1 LDAPSGWSIFKNTAA
16 QLVGRNFIAL
26 SRLVVAGLI
35 VRSYGTDIFAEY
47 SLVFSIL
54 AIAEW
59 FLDFGTTQ
67 VFVREIC
74 RKPENEQRL
83 LRMMTAAKI
92 VQIVAA
98 AAALVIFLI
107 ALRYPAEVLQAGLIG
122 GGSLVF
128 FAGVLIYRVR
138 FQAALTMEREVVSEL
153 ISVIAMIPLIAV
165 AHANG
170 GGLSALIVCHVLSR
184 AIFFALC
191 FLFGRRAYQLSIKGV
206 TWPDVRW
213 SMRSSVEIG
222 AIGFLIGIYEAVDL
236 LLLSKLA
243 SLTDVGYY
251 SGAQRLIWPLLLGL
265 SSIGATLYPVAARHW
280 PDART
285 RFDEAIQHGLDTV
298 LLLAGFALCATIA
311 GAEFFMSLLGPRL
324 VAAAPVLRIFSLLC
338 FVKVVTSTLGPIL
351 YVVHAQKQV
360 LQFVGTALVAKI
372 VLISLLVRHL
382 GYLGVAYATLGVEI
396 CFAAIPTIYLLRR
409 LAGYRIRW
417 KTPLQVVA
425 IALTAAAA
433 PRLAGTTTGLASAI
447 AAVFLY
453 SSLALLVGTVRI
465 SQIQALLKWNA
476 P

>member
-1 LDAPSGWSIFKNTAA
+1 L
-16 QLVGRNFIAL
+16 IAL
-26 SRLVVAGLI
+26 GRLAVAGLI
-35 VRSYGTDIFAEY
+35 VRSYGTGIFAEY
-47 SLVFSIL
+47 SLIFSIL

-74 RKPENEQRL
+74 KEPENEQRL

-92 VQIVAA
+92 VQILAA

-107 ALRYPAEVLQAGLIG
+107 ALRYPPGILQAGLIG
-122 GGSLVF
+122 GGSLLF

-138 FQAALTMEREVVSEL
+138 FQAALTMEREVASEL
-153 ISVIAMIPLIAV
+153 ISVIAMIPLIAAV
-165 AHANG
+165 HTNG
-170 GGLSALIVCHVLSR
+170 GGLSALFVCHVISR

-191 FLFGRRAYQLSIKGV
+191 FLLGKRAYKLSIKGV
-206 TWPDVRW
+206 TWSDVRW
-213 SMRSSVEIG
+213 SVRSSLAIG
-222 AIGFLIGIYEAVDL
+222 AIGFLVGIYEAVDL

-243 SLTDVGYY
+243 NLTDVGYY

-285 RFDEAIQHGLDTV
+285 RFEEACQRGLDTV
-298 LLLAGFALCATIA
+298 LVLAGFVLCATLS
-311 GAEFFMSLLGPRL
+311 GAEFFMSLLGPGL

-351 YVVHAQKQV
+351 YVVHAQKQA
-360 LQFVGTALVAKI
+360 LKFIGTALVVKI
-372 VLISLLVRHL
+372 VLISLLVRHM
-382 GYLGVAYATLGVEI
+382 GYMGVAYATLGVEI

-417 KTPLQVVA
+417 KTPLQVIT
-425 IALTAAAA
+425 IALIAAAA
-433 PRLAGTTTGLASAI
+433 PRLVGTTTGLASAI
-447 AAVFLY
+447 TAMLLY
-453 SSLALLVGTVRI
+453 SSLIFLVGAVRI
-465 SQIQALLKWNA
+465 SQVQALLSWNA
-476 P
+476 S